1 MAFGTDMSYADG
13 GRFESVV
20 AFQTRPEMVDVLV
33 QDVTDGMAKM
43 ASEGP
48 SAQELDEAKKYL
60 VKHHAEL
67 QAARK
72 NSVSAKNRECIDLVR
87 YGVDMDAGYE
97 AVMEG
102 IDAGDIRKFAGNLQ
116 KEINLSK
123 FIGKN
128 RIIKTGS
135 ELCRKNPTSSKT
147 GPVTSFSG
155 ACLQLS

>member
-102 IDAGDIRKFAGNLQ
+102 IDAGDIRKFAGKLA
-116 KEINLSK
+116 KGDK
-123 FIGKN
+123 FIEIY
-128 RIIKTGS
+128 R
-135 ELCRKNPTSSKT
+135 EE
-147 GPVTSFSG
+147 
-155 ACLQLS
+155 